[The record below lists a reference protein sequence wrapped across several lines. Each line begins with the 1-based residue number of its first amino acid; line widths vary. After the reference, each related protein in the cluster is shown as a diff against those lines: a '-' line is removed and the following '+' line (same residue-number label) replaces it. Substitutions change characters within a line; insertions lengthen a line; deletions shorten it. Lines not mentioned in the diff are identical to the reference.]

1 VCGGEEMWLSVMVGG
16 ESKGRSEVS
25 RAAKRAQSRIGWIG
39 VSQPRAWRSVGC
51 GCGRVDGG
59 TYSTRLVTRVLV
71 LTREGLGRFELG
83 FFVVEIIIV
92 VLARSS

>member
-16 ESKGRSEVS
+16 ESKGRSGVS

-59 TYSTRLVTRVLV
+59 TYSTRLVTRG
-71 LTREGLGRFELG
+71 LTREGLGC
-83 FFVVEIIIV
+83 FVVEIIIV
-92 VLARSS
+92 VLAMSS

>member
-1 VCGGEEMWLSVMVGG
+1 MWLSVMVGG

-51 GCGRVDGG
+51 GCGCGRVDGG
-59 TYSTRLVTRVLV
+59 TYSTRLVTRVL
-71 LTREGLGRFELG
+71 TREGLGRFELG
-83 FFVVEIIIV
+83 CFVVEIIIV
-92 VLARSS
+92 VLAMSS